1 MFELFHFTKSIF
13 LKVVC
18 RKFHPNSLI
27 GKDFLSLR
35 DFNDLEIQQFLWTAY
50 DLKHRIKEKE
60 EYLPILQGKSI
71 AMIFQKRSTR
81 TRLSIES
88 GATILGAHPI
98 FLSNNDIHLGVNESL
113 KDTANV
119 FSSLSDMIVAR
130 VYDQNFLTTLA
141 KNASVPVINALS
153 DHSHPLQIL
162 ADFLTLQEHFGFL
175 KDLKIAWIGDGNNIL
190 HSLLLGAPKMG
201 MHLNYATPKGY
212 EPDKQVVTVAMELS
226 KQYHTKLR
234 YFTDPKEA
242 IKDSNVVITDT
253 WVSMGQE
260 DERDKRMKAFEG
272 YQIDKHMTKLASHDW
287 VFLHCL
293 PRKSYEVTDE
303 IFYSDKSLVW
313 KEAENRKWTF
323 MAVMLH
329 LLKSY
334 FPRNFK
340 PNFTKID

>member
-113 KDTANV
+113 KDTAK
-119 FSSLSDMIVAR
+119 F
-130 VYDQNFLTTLA
+130 
-141 KNASVPVINALS
+141 
-153 DHSHPLQIL
+153 
-162 ADFLTLQEHFGFL
+162 
-175 KDLKIAWIGDGNNIL
+175 
-190 HSLLLGAPKMG
+190 
-201 MHLNYATPKGY
+201 
-212 EPDKQVVTVAMELS
+212 
-226 KQYHTKLR
+226 
-234 YFTDPKEA
+234 
-242 IKDSNVVITDT
+242 
-253 WVSMGQE
+253 
-260 DERDKRMKAFEG
+260 
-272 YQIDKHMTKLASHDW
+272 
-287 VFLHCL
+287 
-293 PRKSYEVTDE
+293 
-303 IFYSDKSLVW
+303 
-313 KEAENRKWTF
+313 
-323 MAVMLH
+323 
-329 LLKSY
+329 
-334 FPRNFK
+334 
-340 PNFTKID
+340 